1 MNTRVKV
8 CGITR
13 LEDALVAANAGA
25 DALGFVFYAP
35 SPRAVEPATVAQII
49 QQLPAFVTTTGL
61 FVNATAGKIQATLEQ
76 TRLDL
81 LQFHGDETPEFCESF
96 GRPYIK
102 ALRMQPGVD
111 IAALAQT
118 YTGARGI
125 LLDTYVQGVP
135 GGTGQAFDWQ
145 DIPETLAKPLILA
158 GGLDVD
164 NVRQAIEQVC
174 PWAVDVSGGVEMERG
189 IKCAE
194 KIRAFMHQVCCR

>member
-145 DIPETLAKPLILA
+145 YIPETLAKPLILA